1 LHQQWKGELM
11 ICDIDYRYRRALEPD
26 GLTTYDT
33 AIRALNEA
41 IEDARL
47 AGRSAADC
55 PAVLLITRHLSRIA
69 EGVRT
74 RQDTEDADLRRQ
86 CIDKLADLKRS
97 PAIVAL
103 VRRGIDYRQEEL
115 RHYRREGSRTLRM
128 IAFELG
134 MAHNDYRLGYTTPQ
148 ESLAGDHTLE
158 ARGLYIRISP
168 ERFGEPGVA
177 WRNPHWK
184 PPGATMRKAPI
195 TVLQDIPALAK
206 RIASELKL
214 PAPAQAGLI

>member
-1 LHQQWKGELM
+1 MHQQWKGELM

-26 GLTTYDT
+26 GLTTYAT

-55 PAVLLITRHLSRIA
+55 PAVLLLTRHLSRIA

-168 ERFGEPGVA
+168 ERFGERCSLA
-177 WRNPHWK
+177 K
-184 PPGATMRKAPI
+184 PALETARSHDAQAPI
-195 TVLQDIPALAK
+195 TVLQDIRPS
-206 RIASELKL
+206 RNGS
-214 PAPAQAGLI
+214 PRTDSRRRRPLI